1 MNNDRRHDVDDHGF
15 KTVISNADVLAM
27 LLKDFLPEFQGMD
40 YEEVKNYLDVNED
53 TNTVREGNTE
63 IRIEEGCII
72 MDSAFEIKVPD
83 GTKRSL
89 KVGIESQSSIGK
101 RTRLLRRMQVYGGG
115 MMFSQLGRDISD
127 NRYED
132 AKDVYTIWI
141 VLNPTTEFKN
151 HIYHYCLRDD
161 NGTKMGGDTPMS
173 GINIIIVGLG
183 SYDDDDTDERLR
195 FVTTLLSPKMDMT
208 ERYDAIRKA
217 YMIELDRYVL
227 RGVDKLMSFTE
238 NSIEAE
244 RYEGMMIEHQKAHD
258 MQFNSY
264 MILMRKGLLNAEVLQ
279 ELDMEE
285 ELREEL
291 SIELSKMKVE

>member
-1 MNNDRRHDVDDHGF
+1 
-15 KTVISNADVLAM
+15 
-27 LLKDFLPEFQGMD
+27 
-40 YEEVKNYLDVNED
+40 
-53 TNTVREGNTE
+53 
-63 IRIEEGCII
+63 
-72 MDSAFEIKVPD
+72 
-83 GTKRSL
+83 
-89 KVGIESQSSIGK
+89 
-101 RTRLLRRMQVYGGG
+101 MQVYGGG

-161 NGTKMGGDTPMS
+161 NGTKMGGDTSMS

-217 YMIELDRYVL
+217 YVIELDRYVL

-285 ELREEL
+285 DLREEL